1 MEELESEFQRLLA
14 LAEQAENQ
22 PGLWQTMVTQWESL
36 IEKAEKF
43 EDATVLTEL
52 KGNLANT
59 CVRVYEIT
67 GNEQWAERAS
77 KLYDDVLQVFTR
89 SLHPETWAITQHALG
104 YMFFLRFEFSGDE
117 NRAQVAENYYRAAI
131 ETIDQGNDPDDW
143 AMVQHSL
150 GNLLLSRYEHYG
162 DESIA
167 RNCENCCVNALR
179 IYEREIALLDWALEH
194 HLLGTLYSVRFERSW
209 DDGDAR
215 SAQDHYDKA
224 LKEFRLD
231 ISPLN
236 WAMVQHSLGNLF
248 LGRYERSRS
257 KSDGVASGEHYQN
270 ALKVYHREYDP
281 SHWAGTQYALAN
293 LLAHRYEES
302 KDSGDADASENH
314 YRNALLEYQRDTVP
328 AFWALVQHALG
339 NLQYLRYEIQGSD
352 EYAQAAERHYK
363 NALGEFH
370 KEMAPAH
377 WATVQHGLGSLFSL
391 LYERHGQ
398 NVYAQTAREYL
409 LAIQEHAL
417 SSGLPPI
424 FSYKANASLTRLSFN
439 QGNWVETTRTY
450 MLTQETLQVL
460 LALQTLRSGKETWLA
475 EAYGLASV
483 AAYAFAQLGKYEDAI
498 VAFEAGRTHL
508 LRETLEQNR
517 RDLLRLVDSGHKD
530 LLDRFERAA
539 EEINRLS
546 EMKNKLP
553 NNWINRLQSSRSE
566 LNQAIHTIQE
576 IPEFRN
582 FMKPPSFV
590 QIAEVAKE
598 YPLVYLLATS
608 SGGLAMIVTGS
619 NIRAVPLNH
628 VNEDLVKAW
637 LIKEKDGKPAGGY
650 LHGQIGNVQVGPE
663 LNNILVSIGARII
676 GPIIPALQELDLK
689 NLTFIPSGLLAL
701 FPFHAASYTINE
713 KQYMFLDE
721 YTSSY
726 APSALILGWLN
737 KNMVSHSKEIRR
749 LLVIGNPMPLPQ
761 DYQSLRF
768 AQLEAEQ
775 VAKSFAGQSQF
786 LCETDAT
793 LDAVE
798 KNIDSA
804 SYLHFA
810 CHGEFDHLN
819 PLNSGLILRHGER
832 LTLNDLLGRLKLC
845 EYTRLVVLSACK
857 TALTDFSKLPDEALG
872 LPGGFL
878 FAGALGVVG
887 TLWPVEDLST
897 VLLMI
902 RFYQYLFQNDLH
914 RGGESIS
921 PPEALRNAQRWLK
934 DVKAKELK
942 DYVKSFRL
950 EYLTESTSTAI
961 NEVYKRLMF
970 EEDDSQPYT
979 HPYYW
984 AGYTFHGI

>member
-22 PGLWQTMVTQWESL
+22 PGLWQTLVIQWESL
-36 IEKAEKF
+36 IQKAEKF
-43 EDATVLTEL
+43 EDATFLVEL

-67 GNEQWAERAS
+67 GNEQWAERAG
-77 KLYDDVLQVFTR
+77 KLYGEVLQALTR

-117 NRAQVAENYYRAAI
+117 IHAQVAESYYRTAI
-131 ETIDQGNDPDDW
+131 EIIDQENDPDDW

-150 GNLLLSRYEHYG
+150 GNLLLSRYERYG
-162 DESIA
+162 DESVA
-167 RNCENCCVNALR
+167 QSCENCCVNALR
-179 IYEREIALLDWALEH
+179 IYEREIAPLDWALEH
-194 HLLGTLYSVRFERSW
+194 HLLGTLYSVRFERHW

-224 LKEFRLD
+224 LEEFRLD

-248 LGRYERSRS
+248 LSQYERSRS
-257 KSDGVASGEHYQN
+257 KSAGVAAGEHYQN
-270 ALKVYHREYDP
+270 ALKVYQREYDP

-293 LLAHRYEES
+293 LLAHRFEES
-302 KDSGDADASENH
+302 NNSGYADAAENH
-314 YRNALLEYQRDTVP
+314 YQNALLEYQRDTVP
-328 AFWALVQHALG
+328 TFWALVQHALG
-339 NLQYLRYEIQGSD
+339 NLQYHRYEIQGSD
-352 EYAQAAERHYK
+352 EYAQAAERYYK
-363 NALGEFH
+363 NALEEFH
-370 KEMAPAH
+370 KESDPIH

-391 LYERHGQ
+391 LYEYHR
-398 NVYAQTAREYL
+398 NEIYAQAAREYF
-409 LAIQEHAL
+409 LAIHEYAI
-417 SSGLPPI
+417 SSGLPTI

-439 QGNWVETTRTY
+439 QGNWIETTRTY

-475 EAYGLASV
+475 EAYGLAPV
-483 AAYAFAQLGKYEDAI
+483 AAYGFAQIGKYEDAI

-508 LRETLEQNR
+508 LREILDQNR
-517 RDLLRLVDSGHKD
+517 RDLLRLDDSGHKA
-530 LLDRFERAA
+530 LRDRFERTA
-539 EEINRLS
+539 EEINQLS

-553 NNWINRLQSSRSE
+553 SNWIHRLQSSRSE
-566 LNQAIHTIQE
+566 LNQAIHAIQE
-576 IPEFRN
+576 IPEFRM

-598 YPLVYLLATS
+598 HPLVYLLATS
-608 SGGLAMIVTGS
+608 AGGLAMIVTGS
-619 NIRAVPLNH
+619 NIRVVPLNH

-650 LHGQIGNVQVGPE
+650 LHGQMGNVLIGPE
-663 LNNILVSIGARII
+663 LNQILASIGARII
-676 GPIIPALQELDLK
+676 APIIPVLQELDLK

-721 YTSSY
+721 YVSSY
-726 APSALILGWLN
+726 APSALILRRSD
-737 KNMVSHSKEIRR
+737 KNILTHGKQIHS
-749 LLVIGNPMPLPQ
+749 LLAIGNPLPLPQ
-761 DYQSLRF
+761 GYQSLRF
-768 AQLEAEQ
+768 ARLEAEQ
-775 VAKSFAGQSQF
+775 IVISFAGQSQS
-786 LCETDAT
+786 LYETDAT
-793 LDAVE
+793 LGIVE
-798 KNIDSA
+798 KKIDSA

-819 PLNSGLILRHGER
+819 PLNSGLILSHGER
-832 LTLNDLLGRLKLC
+832 FTLNDLLGRLKLR
-845 EYTRLVVLSACK
+845 ENTRLVVLSACK
-857 TALTDFSKLPDEALG
+857 TALTDFSKLPDESLG

-902 RFYQYLFQNDLH
+902 RFYQYLFQKDLH
-914 RGGESIS
+914 GGGESIS
-921 PPEALRNAQRWLK
+921 PPEALRTAQRWLK
-934 DVKAKELK
+934 DVTAKELK
-942 DYVKSFRL
+942 DYMKSFRL
-950 EYLTESTSTAI
+950 QYLTESTSTAI

-970 EEDDSQPYT
+970 EEDDSQPYM

-984 AGYTFHGI
+984 AGYTFHGV